1 LPRPL
6 QSTTVVTEVRDG
18 DTLNPDPGQRF
29 FIRDEMLDGNP
40 SRPGAPLSIR
50 DCLLK
55 PLPAESKHCGISR
68 PAWPAIMANRPPS
81 SSKREAISFPT
92 NLSAN
97 AHGNGYADPNFIIPA
112 TIESVETDGG
122 ALG

>member
-1 LPRPL
+1 MA
-6 QSTTVVTEVRDG
+6 G
-18 DTLNPDPGQRF
+18 DHGEPPAQLFQVGSYLVLN
-29 FIRDEMLDGNP
+29 
-40 SRPGAPLSIR
+40 
-50 DCLLK
+50 
-55 PLPAESKHCGISR
+55 
-68 PAWPAIMANRPPS
+68 
-81 SSKREAISFPT
+81 